1 MCYNYQ
7 LHYMYL
13 LIFNIGIFQVK
24 VREEGVELQSSS
36 YFLEA
41 MSDMD
46 QCMKA
51 HNNGGIAARF
61 VEAMQ
66 MARVRV
72 VQYSGVEQ
80 TQSCVHERTHQN
92 SYKNGH

>member
-13 LIFNIGIFQVK
+13 FMFNIGIFQVK
-24 VREEGVELQSSS
+24 VREEGAELQSSS
-36 YFLEA
+36 YLLEA

-46 QCMKA
+46 QCMKEKK
-51 HNNGGIAARF
+51 NGGIATRF

-66 MARVRV
+66 IARVRV
-72 VQYSGVEQ
+72 VQ
-80 TQSCVHERTHQN
+80 
-92 SYKNGH
+92 